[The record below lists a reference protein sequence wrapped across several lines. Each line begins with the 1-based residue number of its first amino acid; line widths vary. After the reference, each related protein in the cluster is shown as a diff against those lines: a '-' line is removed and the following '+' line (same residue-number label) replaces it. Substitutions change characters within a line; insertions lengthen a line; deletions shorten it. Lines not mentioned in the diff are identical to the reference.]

1 MKTFLAE
8 VQLQDHSVELPVH
21 AETLEEA
28 TEMAE
33 LEYAEIGLVGRVRPS
48 EFD

>member
-8 VQLQDHSVELPVH
+8 VQLQDQSVELPVH

-28 TEMAE
+28 TEMVE
-33 LEYAEIGLVGRVRPS
+33 MEYAEIGLVGRVRPAKS
-48 EFD
+48 D